1 MAPMEVLGGKGE
13 VVDVSDRSKSDPTNS
28 ESRLRANESVGR
40 SGGSDTGIAEV
51 VEAMMVVTV

>member
-1 MAPMEVLGGKGE
+1 MK
-13 VVDVSDRSKSDPTNS
+13 VVQILLDTLLDVSDRSKSDPANS

-40 SGGSDTGIAEV
+40 SNGSDTGIAEV